1 MKKRMIAAALALAL
15 LLSGAALAAGG
26 TQSDPLISLS
36 YLNGAYWSALDT
48 RVSGFVAEATKP
60 IYDAAVSKAAQMEN
74 DASGGGSEWSVSNGF
89 TAQTG
94 LSGGMV
100 TLSAGSGLV
109 WTAGS
114 GSVRSGVLVD
124 ATAGQEMP
132 SGSGLTAGH
141 RYIVAE
147 EAVVAVTSQ
156 TADWMV
162 DGNWKAAEGSGLPFT
177 DVTADSWYYD
187 AVSYVVDKKLF
198 QGVSA
203 TQFRPQEP
211 MTRGMVTTVL
221 HRLAG
226 EPEVS
231 YEPIFTDVP
240 EDQWYAPGVIW
251 AGQTGVVSGFGNGTF
266 LPNESVARQQF
277 AVILYNYAG
286 GIGCDT
292 SGRSDLEGFADGAGV
307 AAWARDAISWAVSEG
322 LMNGSGGSLKPY
334 ANATR
339 AEVAAMFQRFQT
351 WLETQ

>member
-1 MKKRMIAAALALAL
+1 MKKRMTAAALVLAV

-36 YLNGAYWSALDT
+36 YLNGTYWSALNAQ
-48 RVSGFVAEATKP
+48 VGSAVAEAAKP
-60 IYDAAVSKAAQMEN
+60 IYDEAVSRAGRMQPGAE
-74 DASGGGSEWSVSNGF
+74 GWSVSNGF

-94 LSGGMV
+94 AAGGTV
-100 TLSAGSGLV
+100 TLSVGSGMI
-109 WTAGS
+109 WTSGS
-114 GSVRSGVLVD
+114 GTVKSGVLVD
-124 ATAGQEMP
+124 VTACQETP
-132 SGSGLTAGH
+132 SGGALTAGR
-141 RYIVAE
+141 RYIAAE

-156 TADWMV
+156 TAGWLV
-162 DGNWKAAEGSGLPFT
+162 DGNWKAAEGAGLPFL
-177 DVTADSWYYD
+177 DVPADSWYYD
-187 AVSYVVDKKLF
+187 AVSYVVERKLF

-203 TQFRPQEP
+203 TQFRPMEP

-226 EPEVS
+226 EPAVS
-231 YEPIFTDVP
+231 YSPMFTDVP
-240 EDQWYAPGVIW
+240 DGQWYAAGVIW

-266 LPNESVARQQF
+266 LPDESISRQQF
-277 AVILYNYAG
+277 AVILYNYAE

-292 SGRSDLEGFADGAGV
+292 SGRSDLTGFLDGAGV
-307 AAWARDAISWAVSEG
+307 APWAKDAISWAVSEG

-334 ANATR
+334 ANAAR